1 MLKRAVI
8 CALSVTLV
16 LCSIFINQGSIMV
29 SAEDNISALS
39 NGNSSAGYKE
49 YIDANGDLPFADT
62 EIIID
67 GVKDA
72 ISEDLEV
79 KEIQGKD
86 FLMTSEEGKIQW
98 QFTVERAGIYS
109 VSVVWANDGGKGLDI
124 IRRISLDGK
133 IPFGGLNSVYFRR
146 VWKNSGEVYV
156 DGSGNEYSRKL
167 EEEITVQNSK
177 LYSVSDYV
185 SEGYCFALSAG
196 EHIIAFE
203 AIQEPMAINKIIFTP
218 KTDIKEYSEIKK
230 EYYSKGYKEISKNTE
245 PLVIEAENQIRSS
258 QNILRPD
265 SDQSSP
271 ALSPYNAVSKI
282 LNVLGGDNW
291 KNVTEWIEW
300 DFEAPETGLYKMV
313 FHAKQGSKP
322 DFSSV
327 RKLVIDGEVPF
338 KEAETIG
345 FEYNLDWQS
354 VELGNGKEL
363 YLVYLERGKHTLR
376 LEVSLTE
383 DMAQIIKKATAVQ
396 DELIEIYRKIL
407 MVTGSNPDSL
417 RDYNLFANIKDCETT
432 LSTIL
437 SEIQVIAK
445 DLKTL
450 GYSGSETS
458 SMDRLIIQLG
468 DFINDENSI
477 PERLDTFNSNIMT
490 FSTWLSTVSQ
500 QPLLLDY
507 IWLGSPETSN
517 PKADCGFFKKT
528 LNEIYRLLLSFVLD
542 YDVME
547 SVAANESEKQLR
559 LWIGQGIDQSIVLK
573 SMIDGYFTPKS
584 KIAVNMEL
592 VNMGVLLPAVAAG
605 VGPDIALFQGESTP
619 VEYAMRGAAY
629 DLKQF
634 DDLDKVLNRFY
645 PSAYESF
652 KYEGGIFALPETQL
666 FSLMFYRTDIF
677 EEMGLKIPNT
687 WNQLYETLA
696 FLQTNNL
703 SISVASPFEG
713 VAGAG
718 INSIY
723 LMLLYQN
730 GGSVY
735 AEDATHTTINSEN
748 AIQAFIDWTELYTK
762 YKIPQNTN
770 LTTRFR
776 MGESPLVISTY
787 AFYNSLQISAP
798 EIEGKWDIA
807 PIPATVKE
815 DGTLDRSQA
824 STVTGCMIFSNT
836 SDPESS
842 WEFIKWWT
850 GAEAQS
856 EYGMEIEAL
865 QGASA
870 RWSTANRE
878 AFENL
883 PWTNRIA
890 KVLRE
895 EWKNVKGIPHIAGG
909 YYTARSIDNSVRT
922 VVNEHEDP
930 RETLL
935 DFAADIDEEITIKR
949 KEFGLSVK
957 EDE

>member
-1 MLKRAVI
+1 MLKRAVA
-8 CALSVTLV
+8 CALSTALV
-16 LCSIFINQGSIMV
+16 LSCVFVSHGAIDV
-29 SAEDNISALS
+29 SAEENITALS
-39 NGNSSAGYKE
+39 SGDLSGGYKE
-49 YIDANGDLPFADT
+49 YIEANKDLPFANS
-62 EIIID
+62 EFFID
-67 GVKDA
+67 AVKDN
-72 ISEDLEV
+72 ITENPEI
-79 KEIQGKD
+79 KEIGGEK
-86 FLMTSEEGKIQW
+86 FLITTDEGETEWK
-98 QFTVERAGIYS
+98 FNVPESGIYS

-124 IRRISLDGK
+124 IRKIKLDGE

-146 VWKNSGEVYV
+146 VWKNSGEIYV
-156 DGSGNEYSRKL
+156 DGSGNEYSKKL
-167 EEEITVQNSK
+167 TEEVTVQNTK

-185 SEGYCFALSAG
+185 SEGYCFALTKG
-196 EHIIAFE
+196 EHTIAFE
-203 AIQEPMAINKIIFTP
+203 AIQEPMAISKIIFSP
-218 KTDIKEYSEIKK
+218 AKDVKKYSEIKK
-230 EYYSKGYKEISKNTE
+230 EYKANGYKEISKDTK
-245 PLVIEAENQIRSS
+245 PLIIEAEKQKRSS

-271 ALSPYNAVSKI
+271 ELSPYNAMSKVINVS
-282 LNVLGGDNW
+282 GGDNW

-300 DFEAPETGLYKMV
+300 DFKAPKAGLYKVV

-322 DFSSV
+322 DFSSI

-345 FEYNLDWQS
+345 FEYDLDWQS
-354 VELGNGKEL
+354 VELSDGKEL
-363 YLVYLERGKHTLR
+363 YLLYLEEGEHTLR

-383 DMAQIIKKATAVQ
+383 NMAQIIKEATAVQ
-396 DELIEIYRKIL
+396 NDLIEIYRKIL

-417 RDYNLFANIKDCETT
+417 RDYNLFANSKGCKEA
-432 LSTIL
+432 LSSIL
-437 SEIQVIAK
+437 SGLEVISK
-445 DLKTL
+445 DLKAL

-468 DFINDENSI
+468 DFIKDENSI

-507 IWLGSPETSN
+507 IWLGSPKSPTPE
-517 PKADCGFFKKT
+517 ADSGFFKKFF
-528 LNEIYRLLLSFVLD
+528 NEIYRLVLSFVLD
-542 YDVME
+542 YDVMD
-547 SVAANESEKQLR
+547 SAAAGKTDKQIK

-573 SMIDGYFTPKS
+573 SMIDGSFTPKS
-584 KIAVNMEL
+584 NIAVNMEL

-605 VGPDIALFQGESTP
+605 VGPDVALFQGESTP

-629 DLKQF
+629 DLKKF
-634 DDLDKVLNRFY
+634 KDLDDVLSKFY

-652 KYEGGIFALPETQL
+652 KYEGGLYALPETQV

-677 EEMGLKIPNT
+677 EDMNLKVPNT
-687 WNQLYETLA
+687 WQELYETLA

-703 SISVASPFEG
+703 SISVASPFES
-713 VAGAG
+713 VVGAG
-718 INSIY
+718 INGIY

-735 AEDATHTTINSEN
+735 AEDATHTTINSEEG
-748 AIQAFIDWTELYTK
+748 IEAFIEWTELYTK
-762 YKIPQNTN
+762 YKIPQTTN

-776 MGESPLVISTY
+776 MGESPLVISGY
-787 AFYNSLQISAP
+787 GFYNSLQISAP

-807 PIPATVKE
+807 PVPATVKP

-824 STVTGCMIFSNT
+824 STVTGCMIFSNS
-836 SDPESS
+836 SDPDSS

-878 AFENL
+878 AFETL

-890 KVLRE
+890 KVLRDQ
-895 EWKNVKGIPHIAGG
+895 WGNVKGIPHIAGG
-909 YYTARSIDNSVRT
+909 YYTSRSIDNAVRT